1 MSIFALRKTD
11 VTSRVV
17 KMMRVIECI
26 QSYLNR
32 CILLIFFIF
41 GLSISEVFGTADPE
55 GNKEESE
62 ELNVGELIFEHVL
75 DAHDWHILTWKG
87 HHVSIPLPVILYSPG
102 KGLEVFMSSQ
112 FHHGHAGYNGYKLED
127 GNIVAEDGALFYDL
141 SITKTVAAIFISIVF
156 MCWIFIAVG
165 KSYTRNKG
173 QAPKGIQSVI
183 EPLVIFVRDDIAK
196 PSIGEDYFKYMPF
209 LLTAFFFI
217 WINNTLGL
225 IPIFPGGANVT
236 GNIAVTMVLALFTF
250 VITTINT
257 NKGYWI
263 HIINMPGVPWWLKF
277 PVPLMPII
285 EIFGIFSKPFVLM
298 LRLFANITAG
308 HMIILVFVSM
318 IFIFGS
324 MNIWAGFGTS
334 VVSML
339 FSTAMLLLEILVA
352 FLQAYVFTLLSAIY
366 FGMAK
371 VEDHH

>member
-1 MSIFALRKTD
+1 
-11 VTSRVV
+11 
-17 KMMRVIECI
+17 MMRIIECI
-26 QSYLNR
+26 QSYLTR

-41 GLSISEVFGTADPE
+41 GLSISEVFATADPE
-55 GNKEESE
+55 SNKEESE

-257 NKGYWI
+257 NKAYWI

>member
-1 MSIFALRKTD
+1 MQI
-11 VTSRVV
+11 
-17 KMMRVIECI
+17 IECI
-26 QSYLNR
+26 QSHLTR
-32 CILLIFFIF
+32 CILLILFIF
-41 GLSISEVFGTADPE
+41 GLSISEVFATADPD

-156 MCWIFIAVG
+156 MCWIFIAVA

-183 EPLVIFVRDDIAK
+183 EPLVMFVRDEIAK
-196 PSIGEDYFKYMPF
+196 PSIGEDYIKYMPF

-236 GNIAVTMVLALFTF
+236 GNITVTMVLALFTF

-263 HIINMPGVPWWLKF
+263 HIFNMPGVPWWLKF

-285 EIFGIFSKPFVLM
+285 EIFGVFSKPFVLM

-324 MNIWAGFGTS
+324 MNIWAGYGTS
-334 VVSML
+334 VISTL
-339 FSTAMLLLEILVA
+339 FSAAMLLLEILVA

>member
-11 VTSRVV
+11 IISRVLNI
-17 KMMRVIECI
+17 MRIFESI
-26 QSYLNR
+26 LSYLIR
-32 CILLIFFIF
+32 RILLIIFTF
-41 GLSISEVFGTADPE
+41 GLTISGVIASADPDSTHQE
-55 GNKEESE
+55 TEQ
-62 ELNVGELIFEHVL
+62 LDVGELIFEEVL

-112 FHHGHAGYNGYKLED
+112 FHHGHSGYNGYKLED
-127 GNIVAEDGALFYDL
+127 GHIVAENGASFYDL
-141 SITKTVAAIFISIVF
+141 SITKTVAAIIISILLL
-156 MCWIFIAVG
+156 CLILITVG
-165 KSYTRNKG
+165 NAYTRNKG

-196 PSIGEDYFKYMPF
+196 PSIGDDYFKYMPF
-209 LLTAFFFI
+209 LLTVFFFI
-217 WINNTLGL
+217 WINNMMGL

-263 HIINMPGVPWWLKF
+263 HIFNNPGVPWWLKF
-277 PVPLMPII
+277 PIPLMPVI
-285 EIFGIFSKPFVLM
+285 EVFGVFSKPFVLM
-298 LRLFANITAG
+298 LRLFANIVAG

-324 MNIWAGFGTS
+324 MNIWAGYGTS
-334 VVSML
+334 VVSTL
-339 FSTAMLLLEILVA
+339 FSAALLLLEILVA